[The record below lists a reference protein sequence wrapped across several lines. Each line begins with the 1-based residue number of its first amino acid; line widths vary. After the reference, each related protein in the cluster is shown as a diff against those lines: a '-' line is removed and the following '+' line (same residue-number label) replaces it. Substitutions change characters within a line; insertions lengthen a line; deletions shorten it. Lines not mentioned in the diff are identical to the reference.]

1 MSIELCFICVNKFD
15 VMFPVPKIVKAAT
28 LFGDVPIMSFCH
40 SMSFCSERFRMVS
53 FRISNMWY

>member
-1 MSIELCFICVNKFD
+1 MSIELCFICVNKFDVNKFD

-53 FRISNMWY
+53 F